1 MKKLFLIFFIAKNLL
16 AQQLAFPGAEGFG
29 KYTTGGRGG
38 AVYEVT
44 NLNDS
49 GPGSL
54 RDALSKTGPI
64 TIVFRVSGTIA
75 LNSPLKVSKPNV
87 TIAGQTAPGDGICLS
102 NYTFSV
108 QANNVII
115 RYIRSRLG
123 DLKKYENDAANG
135 MGYYKNIIIDHCSFS
150 WSIDEVASFYNNENF
165 TMQWCMITE
174 SFYNSYHSKGAHGYG
189 GIWGGKNATF
199 HHNLIAHH
207 SSRNPRFA
215 GGETPSCE
223 NVDFRNNVIYNWG
236 ANSAYG
242 GEAGKINIVANY
254 YKYGPA
260 TKSGV
265 KYRIIDISDTAS
277 SWFVKDNFVFESPT
291 ITADNWD
298 GGVQGTQANFHKNN
312 KLRTEPF
319 PFEPIN
325 QQSAEESFQSVL
337 KSAGCVLPKR
347 DPIDERIINEAKNG
361 TATFGG
367 IWGAG
372 KGIID
377 SQSEVGGWPILI
389 STTSPIDNDHDG
401 MADSWEISKG
411 LNPNNPD
418 DRNLVDASG
427 YTMLELYLNG
437 IVDGTAVSVEKKTE
451 FPAEFCLEQNFPNPF
466 NPTTIIKYTIPNTS
480 VIPNEAKESNQVI
493 ASSRQNGTRNDAL
506 NVTLKVYDVLGKEV
520 ATLVNE
526 KQSAGNYEVKF
537 DGSRLANG
545 VYFYRLQSG
554 RFVNTKK
561 FLLMK

>member
-1 MKKLFLIFFIAKNLL
+1 MKKIFFLFLFAELII

-38 AVYEVT
+38 IVYEVT

-64 TIVFRVSGTIA
+64 TIIFRVSGTIE
-75 LNSPLKVSKPNV
+75 LKSPLKVTKPNV

-115 RYIRSRLG
+115 RYLRFRLG
-123 DLKKYENDAANG
+123 DLTKYENDAANG
-135 MGYYKNIIIDHCSFS
+135 MGYYKNIILDHCSFS
-150 WSIDEVASFYNNENF
+150 WSIDECASFYNNENF
-165 TMQWCMITE
+165 TMQWCLISE
-174 SFYNSYHSKGAHGYG
+174 SLYNSFHSKGAHGYG

-199 HHNLIAHH
+199 HHNLLAHH

-215 GGETPSCE
+215 GGETPVCE

-236 ANSAYG
+236 SNSAYG

-254 YKYGPA
+254 YKFGPA

-277 SWFVKDNFVFESPT
+277 AWFVKDNFVFDSPV
-291 ITADNWD
+291 ISSDNWN

-312 KLRTEPF
+312 KKRSTPF

-325 QQSAEESFQSVL
+325 QQTAEEAYNLVL
-337 KSAGCVLPKR
+337 QNAGCVLPKR
-347 DPIDERIINEAKNG
+347 DPIDERIISEVKNG
-361 TATFGG
+361 TSTYGG

-377 SQSEVGGWPILI
+377 SQKEVGGWPILN
-389 STTSPIDNDHDG
+389 STNPPIDNDKDG

-418 DRNLVDASG
+418 DRNLVDSSG

-437 IVDGTAVSVEKKTE
+437 IVDGTVVSVENNNQLPIDFKL
-451 FPAEFCLEQNFPNPF
+451 FQNFPNPF
-466 NPTTIIKYTIPNTS
+466 NPTTNIKYEIPHIDINGEKT
-480 VIPNEAKESNQVI
+480 NQKVKLSI
-493 ASSRQNGTRNDAL
+493 YD
-506 NVTLKVYDVLGKEV
+506 TLGNEV
-520 ATLVNE
+520 AILVNE
-526 KQSAGNYEVKF
+526 IQKPGFYNYSFSSKHY
-537 DGSRLANG
+537 SLSSG
-545 VYFYRLQSG
+545 VYFYKLQIGKYSE
-554 RFVNTKK
+554 VKK
-561 FLLMK
+561 MILMK